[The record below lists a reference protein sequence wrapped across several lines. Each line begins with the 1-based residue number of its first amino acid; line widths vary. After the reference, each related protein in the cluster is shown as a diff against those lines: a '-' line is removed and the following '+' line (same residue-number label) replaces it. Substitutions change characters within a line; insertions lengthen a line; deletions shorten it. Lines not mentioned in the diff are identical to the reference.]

1 MTHLILFRA
10 VLILIVVLAGVVAL
24 FVPCSD
30 PVIARRQVALRSSG
44 MAIFLLAMVLLT
56 IAAVLPRH

>member
-1 MTHLILFRA
+1 VTHLILFRHIL
-10 VLILIVVLAGVVAL
+10 VLIVVLAGIVAL

-30 PVIARRQVALRSSG
+30 PVIARRQVALRSFG
-44 MAIFLLAMVLLT
+44 MAIFLLAAALLT